1 MLFNRE
7 KKKNILLD
15 LDGTLINSADSVL
28 RSLES
33 ALQENSFQI
42 QSGLSKTIIGPPI
55 NEIINSLLPEASDKI
70 IALVKNSFFDIYD
83 KKNCVDCQIYEGA
96 IEFLNN
102 MQALDRDIFLV
113 TNKRERP
120 TKEILLKHGLNK
132 YFKNIYS
139 IDSVY
144 KRSIKSKANL
154 LSYIK
159 ERESLNYYESIYI
172 GDTAG
177 DYVACTR
184 NRLDFIF
191 AEWGYGSSVN
201 LDCLKASSFFEI

>member
-1 MLFNRE
+1 
-7 KKKNILLD
+7 
-15 LDGTLINSADSVL
+15 
-28 RSLES
+28 
-33 ALQENSFQI
+33 
-42 QSGLSKTIIGPPI
+42 
-55 NEIINSLLPEASDKI
+55 
-70 IALVKNSFFDIYD
+70 
-83 KKNCVDCQIYEGA
+83 
-96 IEFLNN
+96 

-144 KRSIKSKANL
+144 KHSIKSKANL

-159 ERESLNYYESIYI
+159 EKESLDYSESIYI

-177 DYVACTR
+177 DYLACTR